1 MIHPLQDRFRSM
13 IWIAPLLLLA
23 IAQGCGGDGTSSSHN
38 QVAATA
44 ADSTALQEARKVED
58 GAARFAALQEFI
70 NKRPG
75 NPLRGDAYPQLIDLA
90 REHAPAQ
97 VEPLVRAFM
106 KDNYP
111 SSMPYNAV
119 GWDLAVAGEHLDLA
133 IPILERAVAKART
146 ENDPMGLASCLD
158 SEAWARYR
166 AGDAAAAV
174 KPMEEARGLLE
185 EKNDELEDHMARIYE
200 AAGMPEKAMPIYID
214 LLSHMEHPEY
224 RESLAKIV
232 AASGGS
238 MDEVNADIQRRRL
251 EGATPVPDFTLPS
264 QSGGPPISL
273 AEHRGKVILLNF
285 WHYT

>member
-1 MIHPLQDRFRSM
+1 MIQPLQDRYRSF

-23 IAQGCGGDGTSSSHN
+23 LAQGCSGGGGSTI
-38 QVAATA
+38 QVVATA
-44 ADSTALQEARKVED
+44 ADSTALQEARQIED
-58 GAARFAALQEFI
+58 GAARFAALQEFVS
-70 NKRPG
+70 KRPG

-97 VEPLVRAFM
+97 VEPLIRAFM
-106 KDNYP
+106 KDDY
-111 SSMPYNAV
+111 SSSNPYNAV

-133 IPILERAVAKART
+133 VPILERAVAKARV
-146 ENDPMGLASCLD
+146 ENDPMNLASCLD
-158 SEAWARYR
+158 SEAWARFR

-174 KPMEEARGLLE
+174 KPMEEARSLLE

-200 AAGMPEKAMPIYID
+200 AAGMPEKAKPIYID

-232 AASGGS
+232 TASGES
-238 MDEVNADIQRRRL
+238 MDELNAEIQRRRL

-264 QSGGPPISL
+264 QSGGPSISL